1 MPRLTVEFQ
10 DREKRSDI
18 LKVTALPQSSIE
30 LASRTTKSYLSGI
43 R

>member
-1 MPRLTVEFQ
+1 MPRLIVEFQ

-18 LKVTALPQSSIE
+18 LKVTALPRDFVG